1 MENEAAVKAQQSTKW
16 QRIKVPKFDETNAVH
31 VQKAI
36 EYATTQTGIDGWE
49 FKTFDQASQEVVLI
63 RRALMHT
70 VVADDDGEVAAGS
83 ARRATRKIELKS
95 GTKPSE
101 AEKIAAEFE
110 SDPANNGYYMTEFQP
125 FLIPAWARLM
135 KLTDKELVCRGA
147 IATALTVK
155 PWDVQVEATRG
166 GGFRVTLPTKYVP
179 SRHDEKLQEVAE
191 SLVGSPGWYWDP
203 QPSTRT
209 GRIVPSSLPTFAK
222 VIPYPEA
229 LLPQPTLGRIPPLP
243 MGEALAERGDKPN
256 ETVFLKYTDGP
267 HVQLGGTT
275 GSGKSVTLNGL
286 LASAIAGGA
295 ELAIIDVPA
304 KAVDFENWRPFVR
317 PGGWGCQSF
326 EEAAVVLEGLYK
338 EGTNRAKTLSRYGA
352 KNLSQ
357 LPADVQR
364 NMRPILIAADELTGM
379 FAMATV
385 PSGLSNKHPL
395 VVEAKM
401 GNLARELIIQYLEKI
416 AAEMRFVGL
425 HLLTATQVASTSTGI
440 STAFRTNLPHKV
452 ILGSRATPV
461 NRKLILRDPQGSPE
475 VPSHVA
481 EDSEVAI
488 GVGVAELEGRE
499 PVVFKSFY
507 ASDESLIKLLHKRG
521 ITGHPAGQLDTI
533 TRPDAKAVMELF
545 PALAELKQAEAEK
558 SQQSFDDSNRTHE
571 DWEIDPETGKPL
583 TGFARA
589 NAARH
594 AVTEAAGRA

>member
-1 MENEAAVKAQQSTKW
+1 MTAQQNTKW

-31 VQKAI
+31 IRKAI
-36 EYATTQTGIDGWE
+36 EYATAQTGIEGWE
-49 FKTFDQASQEVVLI
+49 FKTFDQATQEVVLI

-70 VVADDDGEVAAGS
+70 VVTEDGAS
-83 ARRATRKIELKS
+83 ARRATRKIELKA

-110 SDPANNGYYMTEFQP
+110 SDPANTGYYMTEFQP
-125 FLIPAWARLM
+125 FLIPAWARLT
-135 KLTDKELVCRGA
+135 KLTDAELVCRGA

-166 GGFRVTLPTKYVP
+166 GGFQVTLPAKYVP

-191 SLVGSPGWYWDP
+191 SLVGAAGWYWDP
-203 QPSTRT
+203 QPAKRA
-209 GRIVPSSLPTFAK
+209 GRIVPSSLPTFRA
-222 VIPYPEA
+222 VIPYPKE
-229 LLPQPTLGRIPPLP
+229 LLPQPTLGSIPPLP
-243 MGEALAERGDKPN
+243 MGKALAERGDRPN

-286 LASAIAGGA
+286 IASAIAGGA
-295 ELAIIDVPA
+295 ELAIVDVPA
-304 KAVDFENWRPFVR
+304 KAVDFESWRPFVR

-326 EEAAVVLEGLYK
+326 EEAAVVLESLYR
-338 EGTNRAKTLSRYGA
+338 EGTRRAKILARHGV
-352 KNLSQ
+352 KNLTQ

-364 NMRPILIAADELTGM
+364 ETRPILITADELTGM

-385 PSGLSNKHPL
+385 PSGLSSDHPL
-395 VVEAKM
+395 VIEAKM

-425 HLLTATQVASTSTGI
+425 HLLTATQVASTSTGV

-452 ILGSRATPV
+452 LLGARATAA
-461 NRKLILRDPQGSPE
+461 NRRLILRDPQGSPE
-475 VPSHVA
+475 IPSHVA
-481 EDSEVAI
+481 GDSDVAI
-488 GVGVAELEGRE
+488 GVGVAELEGHQ

-507 ASDESLIKLLHKRG
+507 ASDAELVGLLRQRG
-521 ITGHPAGQLDTI
+521 ITGHPVGQLDTI
-533 TRPDAKAVMELF
+533 TRPDPKAVLELF
-545 PALAELKQAEAEK
+545 PALAELQQAEAENA
-558 SQQSFDDSNRTHE
+558 QPHFDDSDRTPE
-571 DWEIDPETGKPL
+571 DWEIDPHTGKPL
-583 TGFARA
+583 TGFSRA

-594 AVTEAAGRA
+594 AATETASRA

>member
-1 MENEAAVKAQQSTKW
+1 MSAQQSTKW
-16 QRIKVPKFDETNAVH
+16 QWIKVPNFDETNAVH

-36 EYATTQTGIDGWE
+36 EFATKQTGIDGWE
-49 FKTFDQASQEVVLI
+49 FKTFDQAAQEVVLI

-70 VVADDDGEVAAGS
+70 VVADDGTDAVAS
-83 ARRATRKIELKS
+83 TARRATRKIELKS

-110 SDPANNGYYMTEFQP
+110 SDPANAGYYMTEFQP
-125 FLIPAWARLM
+125 FLIPAWARLT
-135 KLTDKELVCRGA
+135 KLTDAELVCRGA
-147 IATALTVK
+147 VAIALTVK

-166 GGFRVTLPTKYVP
+166 GGFRISLPTKYVP

-203 QPSTRT
+203 QPTKRT

-222 VIPYPEA
+222 KIPYPKE
-229 LLPQPTLGRIPPLP
+229 LLPQPALGYIPPLP
-243 MGEALAERGDKPN
+243 MGEALADRGDKRN
-256 ETVFLKYTDGP
+256 EVVYLKYTDGP

-286 LASAIAGGA
+286 IASALAGGA
-295 ELAIIDVPA
+295 ELAIVDVPS

-326 EEAAVVLEGLYK
+326 EEAAVVLERLYN
-338 EGTNRAKTLSRYGA
+338 EGNERAKILSRYGV
-352 KNLSQ
+352 KNIGQ
-357 LPADVQR
+357 LPPEVQKTT
-364 NMRPILIAADELTGM
+364 RPIVIAADELTGM

-385 PSGLSNKHPL
+385 PTGLNSKHPL

-452 ILGSRATPV
+452 LLGSRATAV

-475 VPSHVA
+475 VPAHIA
-481 EDSEVAI
+481 EDSDVAI

-507 ASDESLIKLLHKRG
+507 ASDSSLIELLNQRG
-521 ITGHPAGQLDTI
+521 INGHPTGQLDTI
-533 TRPDAKAVMELF
+533 TRPDPKAVMELF
-545 PALAELKQAEAEK
+545 PALAELKQAEAER
-558 SQQSFDDSNRTHE
+558 SQHRFDDSDRPRE
-571 DWEIDPETGKPL
+571 EWELDPETGKPL
-583 TGFARA
+583 SGYARA

-594 AVTEAAGRA
+594 AVTDVASRA